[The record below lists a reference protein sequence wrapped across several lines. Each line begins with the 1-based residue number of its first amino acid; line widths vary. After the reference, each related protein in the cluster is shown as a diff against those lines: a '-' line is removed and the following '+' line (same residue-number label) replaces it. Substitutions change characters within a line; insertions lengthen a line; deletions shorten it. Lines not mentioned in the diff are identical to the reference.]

1 MSEQKIALFIDAEN
15 ISAKFGKLIIENLES
30 RGEIF
35 IRRIYG
41 NWEKNSL
48 RKWDDVIRHYGLRT
62 IHQID
67 FNVAKNATDMSLTV
81 DAMDVLY
88 TKQVT
93 TFAIVSN
100 DSDYTPL
107 AVRLREYGIYVI
119 GMGSKES
126 SSSFRHACNEYISLD
141 SLVDEENLH
150 LAVNVEETVIDE
162 KNFDADKKI
171 SELEQKIATLES
183 KLALNEMSATFRLTA
198 EENKN
203 SALSNSVAK
212 VKQKISFAT
221 PLVKDKEI
229 VPVAE
234 IAAPEILSDIEK
246 NPVIDISVTGIV
258 AIAAPLKSVKTL
270 APVDDV
276 QTIDAVKKVDEIKP
290 VEPVKKIDAAK
301 PIETT
306 KVDPVKKVS
315 DEIPAVEL
323 KLEKKSEIPSQVKP
337 VDKKADKS
345 AQVKPVDKKVDA
357 KIIERDKALNDRFM
371 KCGQNGM
378 RNPKK
383 KMQQIHDALHESA
396 KIHAD
401 TNGFVP
407 LNLAGQE
414 LKKKNLGFTV
424 QDFGYSL
431 LNEFIGD
438 FPELYELTR
447 SKQRSFRYR
456 CRG

>member
-1 MSEQKIALFIDAEN
+1 MSEEKIALFIDAEN
-15 ISAKFGKLIIENLES
+15 ISAKYGKLIIENLES

-41 NWEKNSL
+41 NWEKFSL
-48 RKWDDVIRHYGLRT
+48 RKWDEVIRHYGLRT

-67 FNVAKNATDMSLTV
+67 FNVGKNATDMSLTV

-119 GMGSKES
+119 GMGSKDS

-141 SLVDEENLH
+141 SLADEENLH
-150 LAVNVEETVIDE
+150 TAVNVEDAIVDE

-171 SELEQKIATLES
+171 SELEEKIVALES
-183 KLALNEMSATFRLTA
+183 KLALNEMSTTFKLTA

-203 SALSNSVAK
+203 SALSNSVGK
-212 VKQKISFAT
+212 IKQKISFAK
-221 PLVKDKEI
+221 PIVKAEEI

-234 IAAPEILSDIEK
+234 IAAPEILNDVEK
-246 NPVIDISVTGIV
+246 NSVIDISVTGIV
-258 AIAAPLKSVKTL
+258 AIAAPIPPIKTL
-270 APVDDV
+270 KTVDALP
-276 QTIDAVKKVDEIKP
+276 TFEEIKS
-290 VEPVKKIDAAK
+290 VEPVKKIDAVK
-301 PIETT
+301 SVENIKIE
-306 KVDPVKKVS
+306 PVKKISDKKVS
-315 DEIPAVEL
+315 VEL
-323 KLEKKSEIPSQVKP
+323 KPETKSDIP
-337 VDKKADKS
+337 
-345 AQVKPVDKKVDA
+345 AQVKPVDKKVDKPAQVKPVDKKLAA
-357 KIIERDKALNDRFM
+357 KIIERDKALNDRFV

-396 KIHAD
+396 KVHAD
-401 TNGFVP
+401 SNGFVP
-407 LNLAGQE
+407 LNFAGQE

-456 CRG
+456 CVDNRS

>member
-15 ISAKFGKLIIENLES
+15 ISAKYGKLIIDKLES
-30 RGEIF
+30 RGEVF
-35 IRRIYG
+35 IRRIYA
-41 NWEKNSL
+41 NWEKVSL
-48 RKWDDVIRHYGLRT
+48 RKWDECILHYGLRT

-67 FNVAKNATDMSLTV
+67 FNVGKNATDMSLTI

-88 TKQVT
+88 TKQAT

-119 GMGSKES
+119 GIGRNDS
-126 SSSFRHACNEYISLD
+126 SISFRNACNEYISLD
-141 SLVDEENLH
+141 SLADEENLQP
-150 LAVNVEETVIDE
+150 AVNIDE
-162 KNFDADKKI
+162 LVTDTKIIDADKKI
-171 SELEQKIATLES
+171 SELEEKIVALES
-183 KLALNEMSATFRLTA
+183 KIALNEMSAGFKLTA

-203 SALSNSVAK
+203 SAMSNSVTK
-212 VKQKISFAT
+212 IKQKISFAT
-221 PLVKDKEI
+221 PIVKAEEV

-234 IAAPEILSDIEK
+234 IASPEILDDVDK

-258 AIAAPLKSVKTL
+258 AIASPMPPIKTL
-270 APVDDV
+270 KTVDALPPV
-276 QTIDAVKKVDEIKP
+276 EIKP
-290 VEPVKKIDAAK
+290 VENVKKIDVVKPVEIVKVEPVKKISD
-301 PIETT
+301 
-306 KVDPVKKVS
+306 KKVS
-315 DEIPAVEL
+315 VEL
-323 KLEKKSEIPSQVKP
+323 KHETKSDIPAQVSKPADKK
-337 VDKKADKS
+337 VDKP
-345 AQVKPVDKKVDA
+345 AQVKPDKKVDA
-357 KIIERDKALNDRFM
+357 KIIERDKALNDRFV

-396 KIHAD
+396 KVHAD
-401 TNGFVP
+401 SNGFVP
-407 LNLAGQE
+407 LNFAGQE

-456 CRG
+456 CVDNRG

>member
-1 MSEQKIALFIDAEN
+1 MSEHKIALFIDAEN

-67 FNVAKNATDMSLTV
+67 FNVAKNATDMSLTI

-88 TKQVT
+88 NKQVEI
-93 TFAIVSN
+93 FAIVSG

-119 GMGSKES
+119 GIGRKDS
-126 SSSFRHACNEYISLD
+126 SASFRHACSEYISLD
-141 SLVDEENLH
+141 SLADEENLH
-150 LAVNVEETVIDE
+150 TAVNVEDVAVED

-171 SELEQKIATLES
+171 SELEEKIAVLES
-183 KLALNEMSATFRLTA
+183 KLALNEMSATFKLTA
-198 EENKN
+198 EENKS
-203 SALSNSVAK
+203 SALTKSSGK
-212 VKQKISFAT
+212 IKQKISFAT
-221 PLVKDKEI
+221 PLVKAEEILPAEI
-229 VPVAE
+229 VT
-234 IAAPEILSDIEK
+234 PEIVNDVEK
-246 NPVIDISVTGIV
+246 NPVIDIAVTGIV
-258 AIAAPLKSVKTL
+258 AIAAPLTPVKTL
-270 APVDDV
+270 PPVEDI
-276 QTIDAVKKVDEIKP
+276 QTVEEIKS
-290 VEPVKKIDAAK
+290 VDNVKKI
-301 PIETT
+301 
-306 KVDPVKKVS
+306 S
-315 DEIPAVEL
+315 DKIPAVEL
-323 KLEKKSEIPSQVKP
+323 KPDIKSEKPAPVKS
-337 VDKKADKS
+337 VDKKFDKP
-345 AQVKPVDKKVDA
+345 AQVKSVDKKLDA
-357 KIIERDKALNDRFM
+357 KIIERDKALNDIFV

-401 TNGFVP
+401 ANGFVP
-407 LNLAGQE
+407 LNFAGQE

-456 CRG
+456 CKS